1 VTAAA
6 SLPVIGAPLDRVDG
20 PLKVTGRAHYPSDVD
35 AANSAHAALVQSTV
49 AAGRIVG
56 IDTTAAEAAP
66 GVVAVIT
73 HLNAP
78 RLRRGPMTALGASPS
93 PPLQDDRI
101 LHHGQHVAL
110 VVADTPEEAT
120 YAASLVTVEYAAT
133 EAVLSIEDARAP
145 VLDNPWNLDSERG
158 DLAQAFADADV
169 VVDSRFTTSDNTNN
183 PLGLF
188 CTVAEWSGD
197 RLTVH
202 DSTQWPS
209 MERDSLSVIFGV
221 PADHVRVLAPFV
233 GGGFGN
239 GLRTWPHVILTVLA
253 ARLVDRPVKL
263 VLTRPQMFTSLGHR
277 PASRQRIRIGATAA
291 GHLVALEHST
301 VSPVAMEDDDY
312 EPVAAGSSVAYACA
326 NVSTRDR
333 QARLNIPCPT
343 SMRGPAEAQGNFA
356 LECAMDEL
364 AYELVMDPVE
374 LRLQNYADV
383 HPGLQLP
390 WTSKA
395 LRECYE
401 VGARRFGW
409 SARSFE
415 PRSMRDGRWLV
426 GYGMAGVGYPW
437 YQAPCRARASITADG
452 RATVS
457 SAATDIGTGT
467 YTVMAQLAAEVLGL
481 PWELVRFVLG
491 DSELPDSPQAG
502 GSGLTGALGS
512 AVQDACTR
520 LVTAVV
526 GLARDDPRS
535 PLFGA
540 RPGSVEVDRGVLS
553 TTDDPARRER
563 YTDVLARHR
572 LDVLTADGASA
583 PATPAELGMAPAG
596 AFGAKFVEVRVDAD
610 LGLVRVKRVVSVIDG
625 GRILNEKTAASQIIG
640 GTVGGIGMALLEETI
655 TDAPSGRIANATFG
669 DYLVAVNGDVPELD
683 VVFVGEPDRG
693 TALGTKGVG
702 EVGLVGV
709 AAAVANAVHHATGKR
724 VRSLPITVDDL
735 L

>member
-1 VTAAA
+1 MTVTAPM
-6 SLPVIGAPLDRVDG
+6 PVIGAALDRVDG
-20 PLKVTGRAHYPSDVD
+20 PRKVTGQAQYPSDF
-35 AANSAHAALVQSTV
+35 AAVNSAHAALVQSTV

-56 IDTTAAEAAP
+56 IDTSAAEAAQ

-78 RLRRGPMTALGASPS
+78 SLRGGPMTGLGASPP

-110 VVADTPEEAT
+110 VVADTAEQAA
-120 YAASLVTVEYAAT
+120 YAAGLVSVQYAVA
-133 EAVLSIEDARAP
+133 EAILRIDDPRAAVLE
-145 VLDNPWNLDSERG
+145 NPWNLDSERG
-158 DLAQAFADADV
+158 DVEQACVDADV
-169 VVDSRFTTSDNTNN
+169 VVDSAFTTPDNTNN

-188 CTVAEWSGD
+188 CTFAEWDGD

-209 MERDSLSVIFGV
+209 MVRDSLALIFGV

-233 GGGFGN
+233 GGAFGN
-239 GLRTWPHVILTVLA
+239 GLRAWPHVILTVLA
-253 ARLVDRPVKL
+253 ARLINRPVKL

-277 PASRQRIRIGATAA
+277 PASDQHIRIGARAS
-291 GHLVALEHST
+291 GHLVALEHHS

-312 EPVAAGSSVAYACA
+312 EPVTAGSAVAYACP

-364 AYELVMDPVE
+364 SYAVGMDPVE
-374 LRLQNYADV
+374 LRLRNYADV
-383 HPGLQLP
+383 HPQLELP

-409 SARSFE
+409 STRKPE
-415 PRSMRDGRWLV
+415 PRSTRDGHWLV

-452 RATVS
+452 RAYVS

-467 YTVMAQLAAEVLGL
+467 YTVMAQLAAETLAL
-481 PWELVRFVLG
+481 PLEHVRFDLG
-491 DSELPDSPQAG
+491 DSDMPESPQAG

-512 AVQDACTR
+512 AVYDACR
-520 LVTAVV
+520 HLLFAFVDLV
-526 GLARDDPRS
+526 RDDPRS
-535 PLFGA
+535 PLCGA
-540 RPGSVEVDRGVLS
+540 ELDDVRVVGGRICRI
-553 TTDDPARRER
+553 DDPTRRET

-572 LDVLTADGASA
+572 RHELTADGASA
-583 PATPAELGMAPAG
+583 PAVTEDLGMAPAG
-596 AFGAKFVEVRVDAD
+596 AFGAKFVEVRVHAD

-640 GTVGGIGMALLEETI
+640 GTVGGIGMALFEETI
-655 TDAPSGRIANATFG
+655 TEAGSGRIANATFG
-669 DYLVAVNGDVPELD
+669 DYLVAVNADVPELD

-693 TALGTKGVG
+693 TSIGTKGVG

-709 AAAVANAVHHATGKR
+709 AAAVANAVYHATGKR

>member
-1 VTAAA
+1 
-6 SLPVIGAPLDRVDG
+6 
-20 PLKVTGRAHYPSDVD
+20 
-35 AANSAHAALVQSTV
+35 VQSTV

-56 IDTTAAEAAP
+56 IDTAAAEAAP
-66 GVVAVIT
+66 GAVAVIT

-78 RLRRGPMTALGASPS
+78 RLRQGPMTALGASP
-93 PPLQDDRI
+93 PAPLQDDRI
-101 LHHGQHVAL
+101 LHHGQHVAF
-110 VVADTPEEAT
+110 VVADTAEQAR
-120 YAASLVTVEYAAT
+120 YAAEQVRVEYAAA
-133 EAVLSIEDARAP
+133 EAVLAIDDARAA
-145 VLDNPWNLDSERG
+145 VLENPWELDSDRGDVERG
-158 DLAQAFADADV
+158 LADADV
-169 VVDSRFTTSDNTNN
+169 IVDSAFTTPDNTNN

-188 CTVAEWSGD
+188 ATVAEWTGD

-209 MERDSLSVIFGV
+209 MERDSLASIFGV

-253 ARLVDRPVKL
+253 ARWIGRPVKL

-277 PASRQRIRIGATAA
+277 PASTQRIRIGATAA
-291 GHLVALEHST
+291 GHLVALEHHT

-312 EPVAAGSSVAYACA
+312 EPVAAGSSVAYACP

-333 QARLNIPCPT
+333 QVRLNIPCPT

-356 LECAMDEL
+356 LECAMDQL
-364 AYELVMDPVE
+364 AYELGMDPVQ
-374 LRLQNYADV
+374 LRLQNYADT
-383 HPGLQLP
+383 HPDLGLS

-409 SARSFE
+409 SARSPE
-415 PRSMRDGRWLV
+415 PASTRDGHWLV

-437 YQAPCRARASITADG
+437 YQAACRARASMTADG
-452 RATVS
+452 RAYVS

-481 PWELVRFVLG
+481 PWDRVRFDLG
-491 DSELPDSPQAG
+491 DSDLPESPQAG

-512 AVQDACTR
+512 AVHDACTR
-520 LVTAVV
+520 LVAAFVD
-526 GLARDDPRS
+526 LARNDPRS
-535 PLFGA
+535 PLIGA
-540 RPGSVEVDRGVLS
+540 GPGDVEVNGGVIYR
-553 TTDDPARRER
+553 TDNPARRES
-563 YTDVLARHR
+563 YTDVLARQELR
-572 LDVLTADGASA
+572 VLTADGASA
-583 PATPAELGMAPAG
+583 PAMSSDLGMAPAG
-596 AFGAKFVEVRVDAD
+596 AFGAKFAEVRVDAD

-625 GRILNEKTAASQIIG
+625 GRILNEKTAASQVIG

-655 TDAPSGRIANATFG
+655 TDGSSGRIANATFG

-683 VVFVGEPDRG
+683 VVFVGEPDAG
-693 TALGTKGVG
+693 TLIGTKGVG

-709 AAAVANAVHHATGKR
+709 AAAVANAVYHATGKR
-724 VRSLPITVDDL
+724 IRSLPITVDKL